1 MKTLRQAYIQ
11 FKDADVTT
19 CRFVQVA
26 RCTNVYTFDLAR
38 LAGGVTGVE
47 ASELGF
53 ISSLKISTL

>member
-1 MKTLRQAYIQ
+1 MKTSRQALVQ

-38 LAGGVTGVE
+38 SGFGRYGDE

-53 ISSLKISTL
+53 ISSLKISRL

>member
-1 MKTLRQAYIQ
+1 MKTLTQAHIQ

-38 LAGGVTGVE
+38 SAYGRYGDE

-53 ISSLKISTL
+53 MSSLKISRL